1 MRERERFRGEKKVRT
16 EGEEESS
23 YEFSSTEGEND
34 DAQGDFS
41 SSTVIKSQ
49 GVR

>member
-1 MRERERFRGEKKVRT
+1 MRERERFRGKKTVRT
-16 EGEEESS
+16 VGEDKSL

-34 DAQGDFS
+34 VAQADFS